1 MKFVLPIVI
10 VGISTTEISSH
21 CIAWVT
27 KESTL
32 DMQQKYHMANYT
44 GQIPNRAEFSR
55 FSSYKT
61 QHALWLSSGT
71 LDISFITPICL
82 EEISFIILRACFMA
96 SDDRLH
102 FPDAGPNLDFPQ
114 ATHANIGTIA
124 PSSITWSVE
133 SITPSVRSQPLKVQL
148 TPDWHQRLP
157 ASQRLL
163 INHLYDLPPKFIKT
177 HLCQH

>member
-1 MKFVLPIVI
+1 MLRPAHPTFRATTKTANPSPSADLTQKNGHSGRGNSQRSQGLCGHGKMTRFMKFVLPVVI

-32 DMQQKYHMANYT
+32 DMQQKYHMAHYT

-71 LDISFITPICL
+71 LDISFITPI
-82 EEISFIILRACFMA
+82 
-96 SDDRLH
+96 
-102 FPDAGPNLDFPQ
+102 
-114 ATHANIGTIA
+114 
-124 PSSITWSVE
+124 IT
-133 SITPSVRSQPLKVQL
+133 
-148 TPDWHQRLP
+148 
-157 ASQRLL
+157 
-163 INHLYDLPPKFIKT
+163 DLPRRNQLYHTACMFHGI
-177 HLCQH
+177 